1 MDNDILKAKTRNRL
15 QSFIEQTKIYKYIIV
30 NNANNYSIQ
39 ITNKYT
45 KDILLINI
53 NFNKKIIALTLE
65 NENNDN
71 FIKLEFSLDNKGI
84 SLYKICLENILKTF

>member
-1 MDNDILKAKTRNRL
+1 MDNDILKAKTRNKL

-53 NFNKKIIALTLE
+53 NFNKKIIVLTLE
-65 NENNDN
+65 NENNDD

-84 SLYKICLENILKTF
+84 SLYKICLENILKIF

>member
-71 FIKLEFSLDNKGI
+71 FIKLEFYLDNKGI
-84 SLYKICLENILKTF
+84 SLYKICLENILKFF

>member
-1 MDNDILKAKTRNRL
+1 MDNDILKAKARNRL

-30 NNANNYSIQ
+30 NSANNYSIQ

-65 NENNDN
+65 NENNDD

-84 SLYKICLENILKTF
+84 SLYKICLENILKFF